1 VCRTPDLALI
11 AEAKISI
18 IRGNALIA
26 NIGIYLKTKM
36 QTTGNNNKKRG
47 KVMDENKNPQVEEEE
62 NTNEVKSEDLED
74 VAGGLLVPPPYK
86 PRESF
91 L

>member
-1 VCRTPDLALI
+1 
-11 AEAKISI
+11 
-18 IRGNALIA
+18 
-26 NIGIYLKTKM
+26 
-36 QTTGNNNKKRG
+36 
-47 KVMDENKNPQVEEEE
+47 MDENKNPQVEEEE